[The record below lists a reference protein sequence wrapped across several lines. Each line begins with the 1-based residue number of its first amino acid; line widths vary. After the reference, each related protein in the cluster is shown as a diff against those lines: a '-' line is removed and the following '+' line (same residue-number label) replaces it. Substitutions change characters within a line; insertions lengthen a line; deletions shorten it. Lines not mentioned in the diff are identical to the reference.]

1 MRIAIQIVLVA
12 LILVFSYLLYESIQG
27 PIRFKAE
34 QRIRYDLVIERL
46 KQIRTAQVVYKVEN
60 GKYTGSFDTLIH
72 FIKEGKMKVVRMEI
86 DPNDTI
92 DFSRGVAK
100 DTLLV
105 SIKDSLFKD
114 INVDSLRYIPV
125 TGGEIEM
132 ASSEIITASQVMIPV
147 FEARI
152 PNDIL
157 LEGLDRQLIINF
169 NYEREQTVK
178 YAGLQVGSIIEAN
191 NNAGNWE

>member
-1 MRIAIQIVLVA
+1 MRMSIQIVLVA
-12 LILVFSYLLYESIQG
+12 LILVFSYMLYESIQG

-34 QRIRYDLVIERL
+34 QRIRYDLGIERL

-60 GKYTGSFDTLIH
+60 GKYTGSFDTLIK

>member
-1 MRIAIQIVLVA
+1 MKTAIQIVLVA
-12 LILVFSYLLYESIQG
+12 LILVFSYLIYESIQG

-34 QRIRYDLVIERL
+34 QRVRYNLGIERL
-46 KQIRTAQVVYKVEN
+46 KLIRTAQVFYKTEN

-92 DFSRGVAK
+92 DFSRGIAK
-100 DTLLV
+100 DTILV
-105 SIKDSLFKD
+105 SIKDSLFRD

-125 TGGEIEM
+125 TGGNIEM
-132 ASSEIITASQVMIPV
+132 ASSEIVTASKVLIPV
-147 FEARI
+147 FEAKI
-152 PNDIL
+152 PNDII
-157 LEGLDRQLIINF
+157 LEGLDPQLIINF

-178 YAGLQVGSIIEAN
+178 YAGLQVGSIEEAN
-191 NNAGNWE
+191 NNTGNWE